1 MGSPVTLESLTED
14 MAEAVPP
21 VDAETEGQYGNG
33 LGSENEVRQI
43 ELVLEYLC
51 NVNDRYQEVETEVLY
66 PDGSK
71 RCDLVMPNGMPV
83 EAKLIRYWRANG
95 DPEPNMYERVFS
107 PFHRN
112 TLLTDA
118 DRLRNASFG
127 EEGAL
132 LGLFYVRSEDD
143 PKTVEALNE
152 RYTAESIGEKIVLDL
167 DYWYGLEASVCEIA
181 RFDGLQH
188 DVHKRGAI
196 ISWTLE
202 Q

>member
-1 MGSPVTLESLTED
+1 MLLFRCLLVRGVFVFRHTID
-14 MAEAVPP
+14 
-21 VDAETEGQYGNG
+21 VD
-33 LGSENEVRQI
+33 
-43 ELVLEYLC
+43 
-51 NVNDRYQEVETEVLY
+51 DRYQEVKTEEPY
-66 PDGSK
+66 PDGSE
-71 RCDLVMPNGMPV
+71 RCDLVMPTGMPIEV
-83 EAKLIRYWRANG
+83 KLIRYWRANG
-95 DPEPNMYERVFS
+95 DSEPNMYERVFS

-143 PKTVEALNE
+143 PKTVEALAE
-152 RYTAESIGEKIVLDL
+152 RYSAESIGEKIVHDL
-167 DYWYGLEASVCEIA
+167 DYWYGIEASVCEIA
-181 RFDGLQH
+181 RFDGLRH

-196 ISWTLE
+196 ISWALE